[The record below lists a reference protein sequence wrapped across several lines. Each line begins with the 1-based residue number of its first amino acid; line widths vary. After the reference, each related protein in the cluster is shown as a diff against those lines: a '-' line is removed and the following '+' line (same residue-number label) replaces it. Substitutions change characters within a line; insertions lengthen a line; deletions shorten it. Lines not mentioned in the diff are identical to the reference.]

1 MDLSRIVSEDD
12 DQAAI
17 FDVQEFRSGQFE
29 FKLGHKWIDF
39 EISGL
44 DETLEKIEM
53 DAEMNVQGFLGA
65 WIPSDDWTS
74 DGVFPEKTL
83 RYRGMENVENLFV
96 ESKSWSFGQKAS
108 FLIKK
113 SEKHEQHESPIFK
126 FSILLRPLMTKPKWE
141 EEKVKL
147 IINLK
152 LNDLEP
158 ETREFDMKP
167 GKISGPGVQRMKNF
181 YDSFETYGATQMRGK
196 GNIVHPKQ
204 YLTLRGVK
212 YIIDDFLSDDPKPI
226 KLGYIGTDT
235 TENIRSLARWLV
247 EENYID
253 RIEEIVIFITTD
265 WDREFLD
272 ANPFKEEVKEL
283 CDCPVIIRELSQET
297 IELQKT
303 QKDCD
308 ILILTYVAPWVDQNS
323 KEEFVDLIKNT
334 LGNNSYLLSVDPQ
347 KAENSV
353 RAAIS
358 SEFNN
363 DNLYKKELELSY
375 AKRAVTKENTS
386 VEWSIW
392 KKGKANEKSH

>member
-1 MDLSRIVSEDD
+1 MDLSRIVSEGDER
-12 DQAAI
+12 AAI

-83 RYRGMENVENLFV
+83 RYGGMENVDNLFV
-96 ESKSWSFGQKAS
+96 ESKSWSFGQTAS
-108 FLIKK
+108 FLVKK
-113 SEKHEQHESPIFK
+113 SEKHQHHKSPIFK
-126 FSILLRPLMTKPKWE
+126 FSILLRPLMTRPKWKD
-141 EEKVKL
+141 EKVKL
-147 IINLK
+147 TINLK
-152 LNDLEP
+152 LNDLES
-158 ETREFDMKP
+158 EVRIFEMEP
-167 GKISGPGVQRMKNF
+167 GNISGPGVQRMKNF
-181 YDSFETYGATQMRGK
+181 YDSFEAYGATKMRGK

-204 YLTLRGVK
+204 YLTLRGVS
-212 YIIDDFLSDDPKPI
+212 YIMTTYIPEDKPI

-235 TENIRSLARWLV
+235 TENIRSLLRWLV
-247 EENYID
+247 EESYIN

-265 WDREFLD
+265 WDKEFLD
-272 ANPFKEEVKEL
+272 LYPFEEQIKKL
-283 CDCPVIIRELSQET
+283 CNCPVRILELSKET
-297 IELQKT
+297 IELQEQ

-308 ILILTYVAPWVDQNS
+308 ILVLTYVAPWVNQDSQA
-323 KEEFVDLIKNT
+323 EFVDLIKNT
-334 LGNNSYLLSVDPQ
+334 LGDKSYLLSVDPQ

-363 DNLYKKELELSY
+363 DNLYTSDQLNLRV

-386 VEWSIW
+386 VEWSVW
-392 KKGKANEKSH
+392 KKKNEKSQ